1 MTDET
6 TQNGQEQK
14 AERPEEQAPETPAF
28 HSALAEG
35 RDRFLSEIV
44 EEGFRSGVVNADAFV
59 RRFPPARIMEAFA
72 DSADRRADFVHGI
85 SQTDRKIALRLG
97 AEASG
102 EVIQIALE
110 EKVATTKDLVTLFL
124 PDERVSRLD
133 RQELWSFCTEWEP
146 WSKQRDDTA
155 YADAQRYTAFI
166 LERAL
171 GESLIIPPHVTE
183 ALTLDAIRESL
194 ILSGLLHDLLKDA
207 IGLGREGKPFTD
219 DDLIR
224 HVTPRVIVERI
235 DVAVIWDKL
244 VRPHIAEEHGFV
256 AKSEAPPEAPPE
268 EPREEVNAGAAMPDE
283 NVSERNEADWSDVAD
298 SIKGDASGKEPA
310 DPKACEAPAAAAGAA
325 DPALDDDDEENRM
338 TLAPPRLHK
347 PLPLE
352 GPSVEVDRTSIIE
365 VDVSELEE
373 EDILLENTEMPENYI
388 PDEEFA
394 RVGGDS
400 SNQTPRER
408 TIVPDESKIRK
419 HVVELLKETDLTLPD
434 KAEEMPLKDLFIR
447 LLSELDSGTYGDI
460 SQSQGTATKDL
471 GNVLCRELMNRN
483 HEQLSDKLRDALYT
497 ILGVDPD
504 RRSYMPPQTRHSKEK
519 RKRR

>member
-6 TQNGQEQK
+6 NQNGQEQK
-14 AERPEEQAPETPAF
+14 AERPEEQAPETPVF

-146 WSKQRDDTA
+146 WSKRRDDTA

-171 GESLIIPPHVTE
+171 GESLIMPPHVTE
-183 ALTLDAIRESL
+183 ALTLDAVRESL
-194 ILSGLLHDLLKDA
+194 ILTGLLHDLLKDA

-256 AKSEAPPEAPPE
+256 AKTEAPPEAPPKE
-268 EPREEVNAGAAMPDE
+268 AGAEDAGTKPDIPEE
-283 NVSERNEADWSDVAD
+283 NASERDEADWSDVAD
-298 SIKGDASGKEPA
+298 SIKADASGKGPA

-347 PLPLE
+347 PVE
-352 GPSVEVDRTSIIE
+352 GPSVEIDRTSIIE

-373 EDILLENTEMPENYI
+373 EDILLENAERPDNYI

-394 RVGGDS
+394 RVGGAS
-400 SNQTPRER
+400 PNQTPRER

-447 LLSELDSGTYGDI
+447 LLSELDPKTYGDI
-460 SQSQGTATKDL
+460 GQAQGATTKDL
-471 GNVLCRELMNRN
+471 GNMLCRELMNRN
-483 HEQLSDKLRDALYT
+483 RGQLSDKLRDALYT

-504 RRSYMPPQTRHSKEK
+504 RRSYMPPRARHSKEK